1 MDEQYTSDA
10 TEFPVEYM
18 ANHHRIMQTEQAHT
32 QVKGDGVTVAVTDT
46 GVDYRHKD
54 LSDNIW
60 RNELEFGLTPDGEDL
75 CKNAIDD
82 DANSRVD
89 DCNGWDFASQDN
101 DPMPDSAREYHG
113 SHVAGIVAATHDQDG
128 VVGVAP
134 EARVMAIKF
143 YAAGKWTSEM
153 IFNSYKYAVD
163 NGAKIIN
170 TSFNVDKFVDDMTY
184 RAALDLVYAKGA
196 IVVNSAGNGG
206 RKDPVRS
213 ILSKVLF
220 VANTSATDNNEFRLK
235 DAIFKLGIRNR
246 YRSAW

>member
-1 MDEQYTSDA
+1 MTMQIHGLMIVTAGTS
-10 TEFPVEYM
+10 
-18 ANHHRIMQTEQAHT
+18 
-32 QVKGDGVTVAVTDT
+32 
-46 GVDYRHKD
+46 
-54 LSDNIW
+54 
-60 RNELEFGLTPDGEDL
+60 
-75 CKNAIDD
+75 
-82 DANSRVD
+82 
-89 DCNGWDFASQDN
+89 ASQDN

-196 IVVNSAGNGG
+196 IVVNSAWKWRQKRPCKKHT
-206 RKDPVRS
+206 RKYF
-213 ILSKVLF
+213 L
-220 VANTSATDNNEFRLK
+220 
-235 DAIFKLGIRNR
+235 
-246 YRSAW
+246 